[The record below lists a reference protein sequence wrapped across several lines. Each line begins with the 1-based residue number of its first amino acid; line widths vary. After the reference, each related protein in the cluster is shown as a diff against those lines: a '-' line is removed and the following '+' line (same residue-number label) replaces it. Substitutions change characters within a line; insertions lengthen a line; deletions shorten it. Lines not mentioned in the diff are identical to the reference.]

1 MKHSGNGVGLVDA
14 GGSENN
20 AMKQN
25 LARATLAK
33 QVRNTKMKFVTIWNE
48 RIFFGY
54 LSGSGGREN
63 GPDAQG
69 RGVGEETVKPK
80 WRRGFF

>member
-33 QVRNTKMKFVTIWNE
+33 QVRCV
-48 RIFFGY
+48 
-54 LSGSGGREN
+54 
-63 GPDAQG
+63 QG
-69 RGVGEETVKPK
+69 RPFGDCLLLSALLHRASSAAGHAVEQ
-80 WRRGFF
+80 

>member
-1 MKHSGNGVGLVDA
+1 MAEIAYHSEEVEKWATHAQRTNWHSEHFQDCAVKHSGNGVGLVDA

-33 QVRNTKMKFVTIWNE
+33 QVRCVILK
-48 RIFFGY
+48 
-54 LSGSGGREN
+54 
-63 GPDAQG
+63 
-69 RGVGEETVKPK
+69 
-80 WRRGFF
+80 